1 MSFFVLYSNRDKYG
15 HYMKLMLN
23 TKLDSIVLTVHK
35 ALVIDWLTYVRNI
48 LQPSFLGPFDVVG
61 PRHLPTVPVP

>member
-1 MSFFVLYSNRDKYG
+1 
-15 HYMKLMLN
+15 MKLMLN